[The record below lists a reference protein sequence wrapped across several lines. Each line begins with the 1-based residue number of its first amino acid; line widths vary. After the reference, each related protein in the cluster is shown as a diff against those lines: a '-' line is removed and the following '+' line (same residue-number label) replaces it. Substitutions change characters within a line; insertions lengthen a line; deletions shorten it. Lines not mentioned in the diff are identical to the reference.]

1 MARRVQSA
9 GRQDGTHLNAGGGVE
24 RLANRSLSDRAR
36 ETLLAAIE
44 ADAFPGGRL
53 PPEAELS
60 ELVGVSRTTLR
71 AALTSLEADGVV
83 SRRRGRGT
91 FVNAHLLRSTMRLNR
106 LIPFTA
112 LIAQCGHEPSVDPQQ
127 HRFATVPAAAA
138 EPLGVEP
145 DTACL
150 LVERLLRA
158 GGEPVIRVSDAIPL
172 ERLRVAPSELQ
183 EADSTFTFVARNC
196 VAPID
201 YATAE
206 LVPRVA
212 GASDPT
218 GLGLRPGVPYV
229 ELVEAHFSRDHEP
242 IAFSRVSVDDRYVR
256 LSLLRRDA

>member
-1 MARRVQSA
+1 MADRVQ
-9 GRQDGTHLNAGGGVE
+9 
-24 RLANRSLSDRAR
+24 RLANRPLSERAR
-36 ETLLAAIE
+36 DALLEAIQS
-44 ADAFPGGRL
+44 DAFPGGRL

-60 ELVGVSRTTLR
+60 EQVGVSRTTLR

-112 LIAQCGHEPSVDPQQ
+112 LIAQCGHEPSVDPQEQ
-127 HRFATVPAAAA
+127 RFATVPPAAV
-138 EPLGVEP
+138 EPLGVAP

-172 ERLRVAPSELQ
+172 ERLKVAPADIR

-196 VAPID
+196 IAPVD

-212 GASDPT
+212 GEADPT
-218 GLGLRPGVPYV
+218 GLGLAPGEAYV
-229 ELVEAHFSRDHEP
+229 ELVETHFSRDHEP
-242 IAFSRVSVDDRYVR
+242 LAFSRVSVNDRYVR
-256 LSLLRRDA
+256 LSFLRRDA